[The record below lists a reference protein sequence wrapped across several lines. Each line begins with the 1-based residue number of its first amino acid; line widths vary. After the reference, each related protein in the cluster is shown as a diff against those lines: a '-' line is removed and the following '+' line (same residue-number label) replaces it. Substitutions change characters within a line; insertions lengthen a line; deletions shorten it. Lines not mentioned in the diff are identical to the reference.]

1 MLKIKD
7 IPIVDD
13 ESSNFF
19 CKLEQCN
26 CQFVVRYMG
35 VEQASRRGVGTGGCL
50 VAGNPSKA
58 VEVSR
63 NHVPSMVTEIGL
75 RRKTTEKKKKR
86 KIKEKRKRYK
96 TDGGVKRDRGE
107 VDGKLSLST

>member
-58 VEVSR
+58 VEVKKPRTFHGDR
-63 NHVPSMVTEIGL
+63 NRIKTENY
-75 RRKTTEKKKKR
+75 REEKKR